1 MLTILLTTFDC
12 EDAVALSR
20 FWASA
25 LGYDITY
32 EREDWVMLGDPERKG
47 VGLAFQPV
55 PEKKAVKNRVHLD
68 ILVRDEPLEVAH
80 ERLEELGATTQRFVD
95 NGEAGQHY
103 IMRDIEG
110 NEFCLV
116 PGPGSD
122 AAGT

>member
-1 MLTILLTTFDC
+1 MLTVLLTTFDC

-25 LGYDITY
+25 LGYEITY
-32 EREDWVMLGDPERKG
+32 EREDWVMLGDPGRKG
-47 VGLAFQPV
+47 VGLGFQPV
-55 PEKKAVKNRVHLD
+55 PERKSVKNRVHLD
-68 ILVRDEPLEVAH
+68 ILVRDEPLEAAR
-80 ERLEELGATTQRFVD
+80 ERLHGLGATTQRFVD

-122 AAGT
+122 APGE